1 MPRTASRAV
10 PLLILAAS
18 VALVGGALLFQ
29 YVGGLQPCELCLYQR
44 WPYYAMIVLSA
55 LALALGRPRISAA
68 VTGIAALAFLIGA
81 GLAFYHVGV
90 EQHWFAGPTAC
101 TGAPTGAGSIEDFRA
116 RLMAQQP
123 VRCDAPQW
131 ALLGV
136 SLAGWNLLAS
146 VALAVFCLGA
156 LRAPGLRRRAT

>member
-1 MPRTASRAV
+1 MYSSRAA
-10 PLLILAAS
+10 PLVILLASAA
-18 VALVGGALLFQ
+18 VVGGALLFQ
-29 YVGGLQPCELCLYQR
+29 YVGGLQPCELCLYER

-55 LALALGRPRISAA
+55 LALAARRPVASAW
-68 VTGIAALAFLIGA
+68 VTGIAALAFLLGA

-101 TGAPTGAGSIEDFRA
+101 TGASPGTGSIEDFRKQ
-116 RLMAQQP
+116 LMAQQP
-123 VRCDAPQW
+123 VRCDEPQW

-146 VALAVFCLGA
+146 LALVVFCLLA
-156 LRAPGLRRRAT
+156 LRSPALKRRAA